1 MGDTI
6 CIDVQNP
13 QDGMTLLMHSI
24 IIGDYDLVSKI
35 TKYGA
40 NISITD
46 NDGDDALDYALVFQ
60 RYKITE
66 LLLLLSMKD
75 GMNGISQAI
84 ANQNEMAKYMMDAQ
98 FGRLKHKICHFVTR
112 AIKERKPFDINMLY
126 FAWYFCINGTDRSPI
141 SSASQQNASFPD
153 PLQTKLFKTMM
164 KAYWDIISNKSSDK
178 AGWRWLRKHFINSL
192 IWYLPHPNHASI
204 DDLNALCFDSSTTN
218 STGNGKDTRKMLSF
232 LFL

>member
-1 MGDTI
+1 
-6 CIDVQNP
+6 
-13 QDGMTLLMHSI
+13 MTLLMHSI

-35 TKYGA
+35 TNYGA
-40 NISITD
+40 DISIKD

-75 GMNGISQAI
+75 GVNGISQAI
-84 ANQNEMAKYMMDAQ
+84 ANQNEMAKYMTDAQ
-98 FGRLKHKICHFVTR
+98 FGRFKHKIVHFVTR
-112 AIKERKPFDINMLY
+112 ALKERKSFDVNLLY
-126 FAWYFCINGTDRSPI
+126 FAWYFTVNGSDRSPVSTTA
-141 SSASQQNASFPD
+141 SSSSSQQNGHAHD
-153 PLQTKLFKTMM
+153 PLQSKLFKTMM

-178 AGWRWLRKHFINSL
+178 KNWRWLRTHFINSL

-204 DDLNALCFDSSTTN
+204 DDTNALSFESNNNNNGS
-218 STGNGKDTRKMLSF
+218 GKDVRKMLSF